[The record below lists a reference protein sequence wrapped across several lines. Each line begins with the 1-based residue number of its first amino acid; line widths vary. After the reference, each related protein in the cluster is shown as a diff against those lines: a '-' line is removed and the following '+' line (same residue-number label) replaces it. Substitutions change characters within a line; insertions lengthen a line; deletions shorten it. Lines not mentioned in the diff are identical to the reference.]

1 MVWEV
6 GFSACTHARVHAC
19 EQILSSDTPECIDIF
34 QSVYQQSNQRREVKA
49 SPLTFETQASSLVS
63 ATPAKSPVFVLSQL
77 ASPTQQ
83 RPVCTP

>member
-34 QSVYQQSNQRREVKA
+34 
-49 SPLTFETQASSLVS
+49 FETQASSLVS